1 MDIKGVIKEKGFT
14 LDRVASEL
22 KERGIMPRASKSSL
36 SQSING
42 NPNLSTLQAIAEVI
56 GCKVVDF
63 FKDEYNHFSAI
74 VKYNGELKEV
84 TSIEELKSS
93 LRRLINKKDLAS
105 LPAMRSL
112 KVWFNVTKV

>member
-56 GCKVVDF
+56 DCRVVDF
-63 FKDEYNHFSAI
+63 FKDENNYFSAI

-84 TSIEELKSS
+84 TSIEELEK
-93 LRRLINKKDLAS
+93 IVQE
-105 LPAMRSL
+105 L
-112 KVWFNVTKV
+112 KGD

>member
-14 LDRVASEL
+14 LDKVASEL

-42 NPNLSTLQAIAEVI
+42 NPSLSTLRAIAEVI

-63 FKDEYNHFSAI
+63 FQDEISSFLAI
-74 VKYNGELKEV
+74 VRCNGELREV
-84 TSIEELKSS
+84 TSVEELEKII
-93 LRRLINKKDLAS
+93 LEAKK
-105 LPAMRSL
+105 
-112 KVWFNVTKV
+112 VTNNADK

>member
-1 MDIKGVIKEKGFT
+1 MDIKGVIKERGFT

-56 GCKVVDF
+56 GCKMVDF
-63 FKDEYNHFSAI
+63 FQDEQAPFSAI
-74 VKYNGELKEV
+74 IKYNGELKEV
-84 TSIEELKSS
+84 TSVGELEKIVSELK
-93 LRRLINKKDLAS
+93 KEGK
-105 LPAMRSL
+105 
-112 KVWFNVTKV
+112 

>member
-1 MDIKGVIKEKGFT
+1 MDIKGIIKEKGFT

-56 GCKVVDF
+56 GCKVSDF
-63 FKDEYNHFSAI
+63 FQDERSSFSAI
-74 VKYNGELKEV
+74 IDYKGELKKV
-84 TSIEELKSS
+84 TSIEELEK
-93 LRRLINKKDLAS
+93 IVQE
-105 LPAMRSL
+105 L
-112 KVWFNVTKV
+112 KGE

>member
-84 TSIEELKSS
+84 TSIEELEK
-93 LRRLINKKDLAS
+93 IVDE
-105 LPAMRSL
+105 L
-112 KVWFNVTKV
+112 KGAEPERNPIEHKNIRGREYYK

>member
-63 FKDEYNHFSAI
+63 FQDEQSPFSAI
-74 VKYNGELKEV
+74 IRYNGELREV
-84 TSIEELKSS
+84 TSVEEMERIVSEIKG
-93 LRRLINKKDLAS
+93 K
-105 LPAMRSL
+105 
-112 KVWFNVTKV
+112 

>member
-1 MDIKGVIKEKGFT
+1 MDIKGVIKERGFT
-14 LDRVASEL
+14 LDRVASGL

-63 FKDEYNHFSAI
+63 FQDEQPNFLAI
-74 VKYNGELKEV
+74 VRYKGELKEV
-84 TSIEELKSS
+84 TSVGELERIVNELKGE
-93 LRRLINKKDLAS
+93 
-105 LPAMRSL
+105 
-112 KVWFNVTKV
+112 

>member
-84 TSIEELKSS
+84 TSIEELERIVNEIKGEESE
-93 LRRLINKKDLAS
+93 RNPIEHKNIRGREYFK
-105 LPAMRSL
+105 
-112 KVWFNVTKV
+112 

>member
-1 MDIKGVIKEKGFT
+1 MDIKGVIKERGFT

-56 GCKVVDF
+56 GCKMVDF
-63 FKDEYNHFSAI
+63 FQDEQAPFSAI
-74 VKYNGELKEV
+74 IKYNGELKEV
-84 TSIEELKSS
+84 TSVGELEKIVLELK
-93 LRRLINKKDLAS
+93 KGEK
-105 LPAMRSL
+105 
-112 KVWFNVTKV
+112 

>member
-56 GCKVVDF
+56 GCNVSEF
-63 FKDEYNHFSAI
+63 FADEKDASNTIICPHCGKPIKFE
-74 VKYNGELKEV
+74 KGE
-84 TSIEELKSS
+84 
-93 LRRLINKKDLAS
+93 
-105 LPAMRSL
+105 
-112 KVWFNVTKV
+112 

>member
-56 GCKVVDF
+56 GCKVIDF
-63 FKDEYNHFSAI
+63 FQDEQAHFSAI

-84 TSIEELKSS
+84 TSVGELEKIVLELK
-93 LRRLINKKDLAS
+93 KGAK
-105 LPAMRSL
+105 
-112 KVWFNVTKV
+112 

>member
-56 GCKVVDF
+56 GCNVVDF

-84 TSIEELKSS
+84 TSIEELEK
-93 LRRLINKKDLAS
+93 IVQEIKENKE
-105 LPAMRSL
+105 
-112 KVWFNVTKV
+112 

>member
-1 MDIKGVIKEKGFT
+1 MDIKGAIKAKGFT

-84 TSIEELKSS
+84 TSVEELEK
-93 LRRLINKKDLAS
+93 IVNE
-105 LPAMRSL
+105 L
-112 KVWFNVTKV
+112 KGD

>member
-22 KERGIMPRASKSSL
+22 KKRGIMPRASKSSL

-56 GCKVVDF
+56 GCSVADF
-63 FKDEYNHFSAI
+63 FADEMDNDNWILCPHC
-74 VKYNGELKEV
+74 G
-84 TSIEELKSS
+84 
-93 LRRLINKKDLAS
+93 NKIKIY
-105 LPAMRSL
+105 
-112 KVWFNVTKV
+112 TK